1 MKRTDLFAALAPDAR
16 RRLRKRPPPT
26 WVAPMLAVLTDER
39 FSDKDWVFE
48 RKFDGIRCLAFRTGR
63 RVRLISRNRQDQN
76 NTYPELLEPL
86 LEQDAT
92 DFIIDGE
99 VVAFDG
105 KRTSFARLQQRMGIT
120 DARAARRTG
129 VKVYYYVFDLLR
141 INGFDTTA
149 LGLRDRKRLLERA
162 FDFVDPLRF
171 STHWEKDGEK
181 YYEKAC
187 RLGWEG
193 LIAK

>member
-16 RRLRKRPPPT
+16 RRLRKGPPPA

-39 FSDKDWVFE
+39 FSDEDWVFE
-48 RKFDGIRCLAFRTGR
+48 RKFDGIRCLAFRTWR

-92 DFIIDGE
+92 DFIVDGE

-105 KRTSFARLQQRMGIT
+105 KRTSFARLQQRWESRMP
-120 DARAARRTG
+120 APLAELES
-129 VKVYYYVFDLLR
+129 KS
-141 INGFDTTA
+141 TTTCSICCESMA
-149 LGLRDRKRLLERA
+149 STRPRSHSEIGRHFWSGRLISSIRC
-162 FDFVDPLRF
+162 VSR
-171 STHWEKDGEK
+171 
-181 YYEKAC
+181 C
-187 RLGWEG
+187 
-193 LIAK
+193 